1 MGVIEFDVKKGVSY
15 IIMNPKSQVGF
26 YGFAYTYDKAA
37 ADAEQGL
44 EPPVDPTTS
53 IKGIKNIAEKD
64 ANAPIYN
71 LAGQQVDK
79 SYKGVVI
86 QNGKKMVQK

>member
-1 MGVIEFDVKKGVSY
+1 MAMS
-15 IIMNPKSQVGF
+15 PKSQLGLFGVAFTPNSASGIN
-26 YGFAYTYDKAA
+26 TIKAA
-37 ADAEQGL
+37 EQ
-44 EPPVDPTTS
+44 
-53 IKGIKNIAEKD
+53 N

-86 QNGKKMVQK
+86 QNGTKRIQK

>member
-1 MGVIEFDVKKGVSY
+1 VNAGDEYWVFQPS
-15 IIMNPKSQVGF
+15 SQIGF
-26 YGFAYTYDKAA
+26 GGFTFAPGKTKEEMITGINTIKAA
-37 ADAEQGL
+37 EQ
-44 EPPVDPTTS
+44 
-53 IKGIKNIAEKD
+53 N

-86 QNGKKMVQK
+86 QNGKKMIQK

>member
-1 MGVIEFDVKKGVSY
+1 MTVKAVGGAEPESVEADFDHPTGIQNIKSNAIE
-15 IIMNPKSQVGF
+15 N
-26 YGFAYTYDKAA
+26 
-37 ADAEQGL
+37 
-44 EPPVDPTTS
+44 
-53 IKGIKNIAEKD
+53 

-79 SYKGVVI
+79 SFKGVVI

>member
-1 MGVIEFDVKKGVSY
+1 MDVKA
-15 IIMNPKSQVGF
+15 VGGAEPESVEADF
-26 YGFAYTYDKAA
+26 EGTGIVVVKAA
-37 ADAEQGL
+37 EQ
-44 EPPVDPTTS
+44 
-53 IKGIKNIAEKD
+53 N